1 MRTVL
6 GTIFR
11 SLAKYLAV
19 FFASL
24 FVLATI
30 LVILLFNIENTLLN
44 AGTYKRALV
53 RNNVY
58 GQLPAL
64 AEAEVNAMQAFLTD
78 QAGIDS
84 EDMGFMNNL
93 TDQDWQTLLT
103 HVLPPDEARGMI
115 ENTLDQVFA
124 VINGETDTASLSLVK
139 LKAHLSGQ
147 DGKEVTQYLLNI
159 QPPCTEEQLAQIH
172 SENPD
177 PGQPEFCRPPQPDL
191 PLLTSQWQEKLDST
205 TAGIPDEVVLI
216 QPPSERLDNGALG
229 NDPIARLNTLRLE
242 IRFSPLLP
250 LVLLV
255 LITLLRVR
263 SLKSWLLWWGVP
275 LLITGLITMA
285 IDLAIPA
292 LLNWAWVN
300 AILPRFPSALSAGIT
315 GLTRNLVNSVASA
328 LARPIMLEAASLALI
343 GLAAIIGS
351 FFVKTK
357 LEHPVPSAS

>member
-275 LLITGLITMA
+275 LLITGLLTMA

-315 GLTRNLVNSVASA
+315 GLIRSLVNSVASA
-328 LARPIMLEAASLALI
+328 LTRPIMLEAAILALI

-357 LEHPVPSAS
+357 FEQPVPSVS